1 MEWASFD
8 YARAKR
14 IPEVIIRA
22 ELLENR
28 LKKTEGN
35 VLEVGVGSGDV
46 TSVLIKKFKKV
57 VCVDSD
63 KKNFENLKRLEERD
77 LDRIDFIHS
86 KIEYANLT
94 NSKYDNIVLFG
105 ILEHLK
111 NPVKVLKKL
120 SKSLSEDGTMH
131 IVVNLANSIHRLLGM
146 KMGMMSHTT
155 KLTDSDIKLGHY
167 RIYTLPLLKH
177 HIKKSGLEKVFEQ
190 PFYLKP
196 LPTKI
201 LTPLP
206 MEIHRGLDLLG
217 REYPELASYTYLE
230 VKKLKN

>member
-94 NSKYDNIVLFG
+94 NSK
-105 ILEHLK
+105 
-111 NPVKVLKKL
+111 
-120 SKSLSEDGTMH
+120 
-131 IVVNLANSIHRLLGM
+131 
-146 KMGMMSHTT
+146 
-155 KLTDSDIKLGHY
+155 
-167 RIYTLPLLKH
+167 
-177 HIKKSGLEKVFEQ
+177 
-190 PFYLKP
+190 
-196 LPTKI
+196 
-201 LTPLP
+201 
-206 MEIHRGLDLLG
+206 
-217 REYPELASYTYLE
+217 
-230 VKKLKN
+230 

>member
-1 MEWASFD
+1 MERNSFD
-8 YARAKR
+8 YARVKR
-14 IPEVIIRA
+14 IPEIIIRA

-28 LKKTEGN
+28 LEKTEGN
-35 VLEVGVGSGDV
+35 VLEVGVGSGDI
-46 TSVLIKKFKKV
+46 TPVLIKKFKKV

-63 KKNFENLKRLEERD
+63 KKNFENLKRLDEED

-86 KIEYANLT
+86 KIEYANLA

-120 SKSLSEDGTMH
+120 SKSLSKNGTMH
-131 IVVNLANSIHRLLGM
+131 IVVNLANSIHRLLGV

-155 KLTDSDIKLGHY
+155 KLTESDIKLGHY

-177 HIKKSGLEKVFEQ
+177 HVKKSGLEKVFEQ

-201 LTPLP
+201 LTPLS

-217 REYPELASYTYLE
+217 REYPELASHIYME
-230 VKKLKN
+230 VKKGMF